1 MSGWNATVV
10 QVSGVTMLGFGG
22 LVLACALIIVK
33 QSGSAR
39 PRLLRADRVTS
50 VLGLIGAV
58 GLVLSSTALYITYHP
73 YSEIFHRFI
82 RQGDASHI
90 RELTDFLNY
99 TQVLPGVGDFYQ
111 TLDFVSYFWM
121 AVTVLGVIGLV
132 LMVLRHFRS
141 HPRATAQA

>member
-10 QVSGVTMLGFGG
+10 QVSGVTMLGFAG

-39 PRLLRADRVTS
+39 PRALRADRVTS
-50 VLGLIGAV
+50 MLGLTGAV

-73 YSEIFHRFI
+73 YSAIFDRFI

-90 RELTDFLNY
+90 RELTDFLGY
-99 TQVLPGVGDFYQ
+99 TQVLPGAGGSYH
-111 TLDFVSYFWM
+111 FVSNFWV
-121 AVTVLGVIGLV
+121 AVTLLGVIALL
-132 LMVLRHFRS
+132 LMILRHIPR
-141 HPRATAQA
+141 HRRATAEA